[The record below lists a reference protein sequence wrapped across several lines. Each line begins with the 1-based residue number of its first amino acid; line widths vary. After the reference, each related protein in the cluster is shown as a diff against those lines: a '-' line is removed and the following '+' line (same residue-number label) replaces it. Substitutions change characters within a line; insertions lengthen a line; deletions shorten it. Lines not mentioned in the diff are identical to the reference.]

1 MHQSTATREIV
12 LQFLYTCEVTK
23 INIFSAGF
31 WQQFLKQFLIYK
43 ISKRKARLYVKTI
56 FDHQSEIDD
65 LITLHLGKE
74 WTIDR
79 IHKVDLNILRMFV
92 AEILVFKNP
101 PRVVLNETVNLA
113 KKYSDDTS
121 RKFINGL
128 ADKLLNNELAAIVS

>member
-1 MHQSTATREIV
+1 VHQSTATREIV
-12 LQFLYTCEVTK
+12 LQFLYTCEITK

-92 AEILVFKNP
+92 AESEKVQ
-101 PRVVLNETVNLA
+101 
-113 KKYSDDTS
+113 
-121 RKFINGL
+121 
-128 ADKLLNNELAAIVS
+128 

>member
-12 LQFLYTCEVTK
+12 LQFLYTCEITK

-128 ADKLLNNELAAIVS
+128 ADRLLNNELAAVVS

>member
-12 LQFLYTCEVTK
+12 LQFLYTCEITK
-23 INIFSAGF
+23 TNIFSAGF
-31 WQQFLKQFLIYK
+31 WQQFLKQFLIHK
-43 ISKRKARLYVKTI
+43 VSKRKARLYIKTI

-65 LITLHLGKE
+65 LITLHLGKN

-92 AEILVFKNP
+92 AEILIFKNP

-128 ADKLLNNELAAIVS
+128 ADRLLNNELSAIVA